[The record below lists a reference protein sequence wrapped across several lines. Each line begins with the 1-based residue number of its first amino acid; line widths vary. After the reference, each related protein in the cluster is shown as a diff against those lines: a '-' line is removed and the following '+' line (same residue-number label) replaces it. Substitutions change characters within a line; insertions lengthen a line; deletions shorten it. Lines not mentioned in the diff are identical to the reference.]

1 MNFFEKLFILL
12 FLNFI
17 LFIIFNIFFSN
28 YLEIILLSLIF
39 RLIGKN
45 PVDNKRFV

>member
-1 MNFFEKLFILL
+1 MNFFEKIIYSSIPV
-12 FLNFI
+12 I
-17 LFIIFNIFFSN
+17 LFFYNIYYIFSN